1 MTTYNKDTR
10 KKVIDILENAID
22 TRKRVRVFY
31 GDTKNGR
38 DWLEEYGTI
47 GRIGRSCGE
56 NKIPIL
62 IANSRSLG
70 GGALLDDCIVKITI
84 DKTVVYQH
92 ELYNLPSFLM
102 QADAKGERVEVLANG
117 KLHAT
122 FKTFEQA
129 KRFIQFLKG
138 ERNAK

>member
-1 MTTYNKDTR
+1 MTTYNKDTS

-102 QADAKGERVEVLANG
+102 QADANGERVEVLAN
-117 KLHAT
+117 
-122 FKTFEQA
+122 
-129 KRFIQFLKG
+129 
-138 ERNAK
+138 